1 MTKYKDIL
9 KVEFVDSL
17 AHFDNGRDLFHIYRI
32 NRLLSNGSII
42 SFDYYYLPSD
52 DPNTVKVEINLR
64 EFGSLTFEINIKTS
78 YGKVI
83 TKNKSEVIQNF
94 VKNYDIFSEAP
105 LKV

>member
-9 KVEFVDSL
+9 KLEFVDALS
-17 AHFDNGRDLFHIYRI
+17 HFDSDRKFFHIYRI

-52 DPNTVKVEINLR
+52 DPNTVKIEIDLKS
-64 EFGSLTFEINIKTS
+64 FGKLTFEINIKTS

-83 TKNKSEVIQNF
+83 SKDKSKVIQNF
-94 VKNYDIFSEAP
+94 IKNYDIYSEAS
-105 LKV
+105 LKL